1 MHITF
6 AGHTINYTDNNNSNF
21 FGTTTAEIEVGRG
34 GLNSPLTLGAPPDSL
49 NSLFIRKVRETA
61 HHLGIWRSHSS
72 LGGIRP
78 GMRFLH
84 EHNMM
89 NIIIVQ
95 QQQMYNNR
103 KSCGGKDPVS
113 FSCSSRLV
121 LMMVWHMP
129 LYSIVPEIIPFYYIM
144 VIQLNL
150 RCKELKRWNR
160 IYPFDFRS
168 K

>member
-84 EHNMM
+84 EHNTM

-121 LMMVWHMP
+121 LRMVWHMP
-129 LYSIVPEIIPFYYIM
+129 LYSIVHGDNSFLLHNGYTVKPSMQGTEK
-144 VIQLNL
+144 VKSNL
-150 RCKELKRWNR
+150 SLWLS
-160 IYPFDFRS
+160 I
-168 K
+168 